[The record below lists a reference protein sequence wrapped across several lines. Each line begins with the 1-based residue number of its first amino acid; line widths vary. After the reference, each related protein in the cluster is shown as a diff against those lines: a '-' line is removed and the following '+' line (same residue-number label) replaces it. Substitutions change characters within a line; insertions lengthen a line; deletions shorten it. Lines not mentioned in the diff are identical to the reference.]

1 MSKNRKVCQNCR
13 SKVIVTPTPL
23 PQNVFKDFSKVKQVT
38 NKQFKMSKEQEK
50 YKKRFKNSLKSN
62 KNKWQITNNGIES
75 KVLISKYKLKRKGD
89 ILKKQYISE
98 KEMEFLV
105 CDKNFCRNSTNK
117 KDEVLIYRHTYYE
130 ECFQRLHLE
139 EIQIKSDIKKEMNKD
154 SCKFEETNSYKSKVK
169 TDFELQKE
177 SWTSN
182 YYKFEV
188 GYHINNNI
196 SHLLETS
203 QYATILENPTRFD
216 AKVSDDNTFQKSTS

>member
-62 KNKWQITNNGIES
+62 KNKWHITNNGIES

-105 CDKNFCRNSTNK
+105 DQVTSKVGYKMLIDDMFMNHSFNEEHFFELRKK
-117 KDEVLIYRHTYYE
+117 KDASFERNDGKLIIPYLIIFT
-130 ECFQRLHLE
+130 
-139 EIQIKSDIKKEMNKD
+139 
-154 SCKFEETNSYKSKVK
+154 
-169 TDFELQKE
+169 
-177 SWTSN
+177 
-182 YYKFEV
+182 
-188 GYHINNNI
+188 
-196 SHLLETS
+196 
-203 QYATILENPTRFD
+203 
-216 AKVSDDNTFQKSTS
+216 